1 MHTVFSNKG
10 SGVFHRTASPRR
22 FPRAA
27 ERRTFLRSAGVLIS
41 IICFLGAGCSCLPSS
56 GGQAPETRPDSSNRS
71 ALEGKKMSKGI
82 KLVSWNVETFFDAAT
97 EGCEYEEFRG
107 SDSAW
112 NADRYRERLKRLTDY
127 MKDENADIY
136 CFMEIENEAVV
147 LDISNQLQGSDAHGT
162 RWKYA
167 AFGKEPDTA
176 IGCAV
181 FSKLPLSQL
190 TMHQIDYRI
199 SLPATAFERR
209 ETGTPLEPP
218 VMRPLLEIRLNTA
231 ETADTDRAS
240 SAETAAAGSLTLF
253 VCHWK
258 SMSGGEE
265 ESAVWRGCQEAL
277 LASRMEKALSAGSAV
292 LACGDCNRGLSEF
305 LWSYQ
310 EGFVELRGFSGNVTA
325 ASPWFSCP
333 QQGSYYYQGE
343 WNRLD
348 HMFAAGSAEIQ
359 SFRAD
364 TGGDFVK
371 ADGTPYGYS
380 VSTGKGWSDHLPLV
394 CTFTVSAQ

>member
-10 SGVFHRTASPRR
+10 SGVFHRTAGPRR
-22 FPRAA
+22 FSRAA

-41 IICFLGAGCSCLPSS
+41 IICFLGAGCSCLPASGLNAAKTSS
-56 GGQAPETRPDSSNRS
+56 SASTQSSAAVRS
-71 ALEGKKMSKGI
+71 SAAKAASGKKMSKGI

-181 FSKLPLSQL
+181 FSKLPLEQL
-190 TMHQIDYRI
+190 TMHQIDYRA

-218 VMRPLLEIRLNTA
+218 VMRPLLEIRLNV
-231 ETADTDRAS
+231 
-240 SAETAAAGSLTLF
+240 AGTLTLF

-258 SMSGGEE
+258 SKSGGEE